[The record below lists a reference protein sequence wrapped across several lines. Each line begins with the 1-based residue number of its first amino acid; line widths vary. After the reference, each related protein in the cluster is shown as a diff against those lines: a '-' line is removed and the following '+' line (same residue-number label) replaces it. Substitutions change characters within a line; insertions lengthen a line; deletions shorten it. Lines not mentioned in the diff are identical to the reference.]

1 MTCRLSENSNSRI
14 SHWLTS
20 LVRSVLTGIT
30 PQSLRQKCNPCERTN
45 YQDWECW
52 CTEEFQG
59 SAITA
64 RLALK
69 AHICGFCGAPKS
81 QKAVVEVVFLR
92 TSGSSAPALCLLVSW
107 SRNIS
112 QPFGDHSFHLRS
124 VCVCKGVYLYSCQLA
139 TTVVYCKKKTH
150 NFQIDSH
157 TCAIFIGHEPK
168 ACWLTGG
175 VAVGVAFYNKAE
187 WILEVHNIWSLGAAA
202 FFSCNKQLFISFC
215 GSISSSTK
223 LFPPKS
229 NCSFLSMKISF
240 AAGVKHLWGCVCVNA
255 GTPGCLH
262 VRGRSYGEFA
272 LVFRMLENLQFCD
285 N

>member
-1 MTCRLSENSNSRI
+1 MTCRLSEN
-14 SHWLTS
+14 WLTS

-92 TSGSSAPALCLLVSW
+92 TSGSSAPAALWLALSFGQLVQEHFPALW
-107 SRNIS
+107 QS
-112 QPFGDHSFHLRS
+112 QFSPQE
-124 VCVCKGVYLYSCQLA
+124 CVCLQRCVFVHSCQLA

-150 NFQIDSH
+150 YFQMDSH
-157 TCAIFIGHEPK
+157 TCTIFIGHEPK

-187 WILEVHNIWSLGAAA
+187 WILEVYNMWSLGAAA

-215 GSISSSTK
+215 GSIGSSTK

-240 AAGVKHLWGCVCVNA
+240 AAGVKCLWGCVCVNA